1 MCNLNYSD
9 NCIRR
14 YNVEILNIFYLELQ
28 LVNTKPIIKD
38 KLEELLSELKKF
50 KFQIIL
56 VIDYKKRNDC
66 EIFHSST
73 KLTASDSDIDE
84 DI

>member
-1 MCNLNYSD
+1 MCNLNSSD
-9 NCIRR
+9 NCIHR